1 MNKNKKDPRIICRKD
16 NGFESKQL
24 PKNWKYHKGTFNDRG
39 QPQFRNMAEAK
50 EAAARARGEEG
61 VEIHYDEL

>member
-1 MNKNKKDPRIICRKD
+1 MNQKDPKLTIICRKD
-16 NGFESKQL
+16 KGFESKQL

-39 QPQFRNMAEAK
+39 QPQFRNMAEAR